1 MLRIKIIRL
10 FDMGIST
17 ESVIDVCDLP
27 LSLVQVVQIGV
38 LSQPHEI
45 PDCDRQGEEH
55 CLESDIVDFFVTDG
69 STLNHLEAFACVW
82 FVGGIKFEI
91 RDEPDQNFDV
101 EIDVLPDFEVLI
113 NVQLASCL
121 VLVGEKAL
129 DVDWS

>member
-10 FDMGIST
+10 FDMGIAT

-27 LSLVQVVQIGV
+27 LSFVQVVQIGV
-38 LSQPHEI
+38 LSQPHDI
-45 PDCDRQGEEH
+45 PNCDGQGEEH
-55 CLESDIVDFFVTDG
+55 RLESNIVHLFVTDG
-69 STLNHLEAFACVW
+69 SALNHLEPFACVW
-82 FVGGIKFEI
+82 FVGGIKFEV

>member
-101 EIDVLPDFEVLI
+101 EIDVLSDFEVLI
-113 NVQLASCL
+113 NV
-121 VLVGEKAL
+121 
-129 DVDWS
+129 